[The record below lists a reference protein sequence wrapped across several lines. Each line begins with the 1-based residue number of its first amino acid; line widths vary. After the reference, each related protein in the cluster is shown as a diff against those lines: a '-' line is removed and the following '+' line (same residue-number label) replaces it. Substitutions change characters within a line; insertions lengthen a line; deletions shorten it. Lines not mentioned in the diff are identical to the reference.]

1 MSESNVGFK
10 LMKGM
15 GWREGEG
22 LGRDGDGITAPIA
35 VEMRAER
42 AGLGLHSASS
52 SADYSGGDTYAG
64 ALKRRF
70 RQRFDELTEEEKAK
84 RAKDGQ
90 S

>member
-15 GWREGEG
+15 GWKEGEG
-22 LGRDGDGITAPIA
+22 LGRDSDGITAPIG

-42 AGLGLHSASS
+42 AGLGLPSS
-52 SADYSGGDTYAG
+52 SSAADYSGDNSYAA

-70 RQRFDELTEEEKAK
+70 RQRFDEMTEEEKAK
-84 RAKDGQ
+84 RQKDDH